1 MVNRL
6 GSKPMAMAEVC
17 KRATNKEKATI
28 FLALAY
34 VRKTLSPFENLE
46 KRQDITEVKKNVPVG
61 QVRYSR
67 CKKPLPTNKTVVHS
81 LSELWRKVLIALIYK
96 LL

>member
-6 GSKPMAMAEVC
+6 GSKPMALAEVC

-67 CKKPLPTNKTVVHS
+67 CKKPLPTNT
-81 LSELWRKVLIALIYK
+81 SEHVPSTPTSALYLK
-96 LL
+96 PSPH